1 MTHPI
6 LSTAPSLSESAVR
19 QVQAGRQPQTP
30 GTPRRLQNL
39 NPHPG
44 TGPQP
49 AVRQTSLGSA
59 SVPYPGEI
67 GAAADTRGT
76 RHGRKRARGPA
87 APPPRPT
94 PIFQG
99 RAAAAPR
106 AIQTGEARGCGPERG
121 ESRRRAQTRARSP
134 ESLPAR
140 ALPRDRPR
148 PAPWVPVGPPRPCR
162 AHPNLPPT
170 APPSWR
176 RTAGALLP
184 RGGPPDRR
192 GCPRRRLN
200 RKAARG
206 PLRTAGEARAGGRRT
221 PDFALTHRR
230 RFSRRT
236 FPFE

>member
-49 AVRQTSLGSA
+49 AVRQASLGSA

-67 GAAADTRGT
+67 GAADTRGT

-121 ESRRRAQTRARSP
+121 ESRRRAQTRARTP

-140 ALPRDRPR
+140 ALPRDQPR
-148 PAPWVPVGPPRPCR
+148 PAPWVPHGPAALTRIYRQQRRHLGGGLPEPSCRGEDPR
-162 AHPNLPPT
+162 T
-170 APPSWR
+170 
-176 RTAGALLP
+176 
-184 RGGPPDRR
+184 GG
-192 GCPRRRLN
+192 
-200 RKAARG
+200 AARG
-206 PLRTAGEARAGGRRT
+206 DA
-221 PDFALTHRR
+221 
-230 RFSRRT
+230 
-236 FPFE
+236 